1 MFGTLAL
8 PIIEMIGKVLDKLI
22 PDAETREKA
31 KAEITTQL
39 LSNDK
44 ALTEAARDV
53 VVAEAKGESWMQR
66 NWRPCLMFTI
76 MGLLVWNGMFLPLI
90 SAWMKVD
97 LVKLQDW
104 DAIPA
109 AMWSL
114 LQIGV
119 GGYVIGRTGEKIAD
133 AMIVTGGA
141 RK

>member
-1 MFGTLAL
+1 MFGALAL
-8 PIIEMIGKVLDKLI
+8 PIINLIGSVLDKLI
-22 PDAETREKA
+22 PDADTREKA
-31 KAEITTQL
+31 KAEITAQL
-39 LSNDK
+39 LANDK

-53 VVAEAKGESWMQR
+53 VVAEAKGESWAQR

-76 MGLLVWNGMFLPLI
+76 MALLVWNGMFLPLL
-90 SAWMKVD
+90 SAWTKVD
-97 LVKLQDW
+97 LVKLQAW
-104 DAIPA
+104 DTIPS

-133 AMIVTGGA
+133 AMIVSGSA